1 MKVLSPVKVAL
12 FSGVLLVLGF
22 IIGLG
27 YQSFENASQ
36 NQRRPAPQKIVLHP
50 PTVRG
55 LRISAD
61 DQLLAFS
68 GIYNQFT
75 SASRFVFD
83 LKNSTWS
90 AIETPA
96 GWQDSMVQW
105 GKDNRTVLYERSKI
119 PRIVI
124 GAKAG
129 LYSEKVLPGNVKP
142 QWKNQMSLSQNL
154 QEPGEKIYAGFWT
167 PQDQLVV
174 KTQHDDRSL
183 YLAQN
188 GAMVKIDHSP
198 GTYYQNRAV
207 GNAAHQAY
215 YVVRDVDRSGNNVA
229 LFRIHQGKSVQ
240 LGPNFSNVIWA
251 YLSENAKWLLLCSNA
266 ADGQNWEW
274 DLWEVKNNRL
284 KKITTA
290 QIPGDVIA
298 VYWSP
303 DFKHIL
309 GAVGDKLWLI
319 DVPTLKVHQIGK
331 RNDWHADD
339 AAWLNHQNAVVIAAA
354 GKLWKV
360 DITSGERTELWEFPK
375 KYWE

>member
-1 MKVLSPVKVAL
+1 MKVLSPLKVAL

-27 YQSFENASQ
+27 YQSYQNAAQHQKLAKVTSLQ
-36 NQRRPAPQKIVLHP
+36 AP
-50 PTVRG
+50 TTRG
-55 LRISAD
+55 LRISGD
-61 DQLLAFS
+61 DQLLAFT
-68 GIYNQFT
+68 GIYQHFT
-75 SASRFVFD
+75 QSSRFVFD
-83 LKNSTWS
+83 LNKSTWS
-90 AIETPA
+90 AVETPA

-105 GKDNRTVLYERSKI
+105 GKDNRTLLYERSKL
-119 PRIVI
+119 PHVVI

-129 LYSEKVLPGNVKP
+129 LYSEKVLLDSGTP
-142 QWKNQMSLSQNL
+142 QWKNQTPLSQNL
-154 QEPGEKIYAGFWT
+154 SEPGEQIYAGFWT

-183 YLAQN
+183 FLAQN
-188 GAMVKIDHSP
+188 GKLTKLDHSP

-207 GNAAHQAY
+207 GKDYFA
-215 YVVRDVDRSGNNVA
+215 VRDIDRSGNNVA
-229 LFRIHQGKSVQ
+229 LFRIHQKKSTQ
-240 LGPNFSNVIWA
+240 LGPVFSNVIWA

-266 ADGQNWEW
+266 ADGQNWKW
-274 DLWEVKNNRL
+274 NLWQVQNDGL
-284 KKITTA
+284 KKMTTA

-309 GAVGDKLWLI
+309 GAVGNKLWLI
-319 DVPTLKVHQIGK
+319 DVPTLKLHQIGN
-331 RNDWHADD
+331 RDDWHADD
-339 AAWLNHQNAVVIAAA
+339 AAWLNHQNAVIVAAA

-360 DITSGERTELWEFPK
+360 DIASGKAIELWEFPK